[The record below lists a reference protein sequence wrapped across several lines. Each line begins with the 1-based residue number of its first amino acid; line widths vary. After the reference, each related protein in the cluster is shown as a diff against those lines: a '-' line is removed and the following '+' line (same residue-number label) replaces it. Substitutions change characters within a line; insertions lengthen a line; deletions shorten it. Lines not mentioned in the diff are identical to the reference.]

1 MPTSTGKK
9 LREIYD
15 NLYASFGPQHWWPA
29 DDSFEVI
36 VGAILTQNT
45 SWKNVEKAIRN
56 LKERKFLSP
65 QGLKSITET
74 ELAALIR
81 PSGYYNQKAKKLKGF
96 VKFFFNDCGG
106 DLKAMSAEELYPLR
120 ERLLGVKGI
129 GPETAD
135 SILLYALEK
144 PIFVVDTYTYR
155 LCSRHNL
162 VAEDASY
169 EQIQNMFM
177 DNLPADVQLFNEFHA
192 LIVRLGHLY
201 CRRTPGCDTCPLKG
215 F

>member
-1 MPTSTGKK
+1 M
-9 LREIYD
+9 EIYD
-15 NLYASFGPQHWWPA
+15 KLYASFGPQHWWPG
-29 DDSFEVI
+29 DGSFEVI

-56 LKERKFLSP
+56 LKEKGILSP
-65 QGLKSITET
+65 QGLKGIAET
-74 ELAALIR
+74 ELAVLIR
-81 PSGYYNQKAKKLKGF
+81 PSGYFNQKAKKLKVF
-96 VKFFFNDCGG
+96 MKFFFDDFDG
-106 DLKAMSAEELYPLR
+106 DLKAMFAEELYPLR
-120 ERLLGVKGI
+120 ERLLRLKGI

-162 VAEDASY
+162 IAEDFSY
-169 EQIQNMFM
+169 EQIQELFM
-177 DNLPADVQLFNEFHA
+177 DNLPTDVQLFNEFHA
-192 LIVRLGHLY
+192 LIVSLGHNY
-201 CRRTPGCDTCPLKG
+201 CRRTPVCDGCPLQG

>member
-1 MPTSTGKK
+1 MPSSSKKK
-9 LREIYD
+9 LMEIYD
-15 NLYASFGPQHWWPA
+15 KLYASFGPQHWWPA

-56 LKERKFLSP
+56 LKEKSLLSP
-65 QGLKSITET
+65 QGLKGIAEP
-74 ELAALIR
+74 ELAILIK
-81 PSGYYNQKAKKLKGF
+81 PSGYFNQKAKKLKVF
-96 VKFFFNDCGG
+96 MKFFFDDYGG
-106 DLKAMSAEELYPLR
+106 DLKAMFAEELYPLR
-120 ERLLGVKGI
+120 ERLLHLKGI

-162 VAEDASY
+162 VAEDSSY
-169 EQIQNMFM
+169 EQIQELFM
-177 DNLPADVQLFNEFHA
+177 DNLPSDVQLFNEFHA
-192 LIVRLGHLY
+192 LIVRMGHNY
-201 CRRTPGCDTCPLKG
+201 CRRTPVCDDCPLQG